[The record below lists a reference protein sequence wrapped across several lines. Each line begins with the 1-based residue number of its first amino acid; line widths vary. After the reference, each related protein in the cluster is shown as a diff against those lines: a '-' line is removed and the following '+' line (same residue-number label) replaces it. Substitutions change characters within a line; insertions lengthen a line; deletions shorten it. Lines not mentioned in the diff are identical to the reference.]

1 MTEKGKKEAGTSM
14 VAPSPTG
21 KEGLR
26 PVEELATER
35 GYQPWYL
42 AGLRRAAGWAPG
54 KQVTVAEFDGAVKR
68 FERRP
73 QGGGKI

>member
-42 AGLRRAAGWAPG
+42 AGLRWAAGRSNDSSGGPRAAARSN
-54 KQVTVAEFDGAVKR
+54 Q
-68 FERRP
+68 RRQQP
-73 QGGGKI
+73 